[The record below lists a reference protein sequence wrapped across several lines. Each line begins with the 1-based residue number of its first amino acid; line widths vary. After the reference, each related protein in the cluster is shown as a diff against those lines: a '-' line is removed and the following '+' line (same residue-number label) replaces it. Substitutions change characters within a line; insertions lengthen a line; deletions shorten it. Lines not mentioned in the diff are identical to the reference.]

1 MTAGGSRRTWR
12 ERAHDEDGLI
22 GKILLAF
29 LVIVVVLAV
38 AAVDAGSIALSR
50 VRTADLAQ
58 NAATAAA
65 DRFQQTHSR
74 REAVRAALAAIAD
87 RDDNARMR
95 DLTVASD
102 GAVTVTVSDRA
113 WTLVAGR
120 LPFLDDLTTT
130 TATQTHTP
138 G

>member
-1 MTAGGSRRTWR
+1 MTRLRWR
-12 ERAHDEDGLI
+12 ERARREDGLV
-22 GKILLAF
+22 GKLVLAM
-29 LVIVVVLAV
+29 LVIVVVLAI
-38 AAVDAGSIALSR
+38 AAVDAGSIVLSR

-58 NAATAAA
+58 SAATAASH
-65 DRFQQTHSR
+65 RFAQTDSR

-87 RDDNARMR
+87 RDDDARMR
-95 DLTVASD
+95 SLTIEKD
-102 GAVTVTVSDRA
+102 GGVTVTISDRA

-120 LPFLDDLTTT
+120 LPFLDDLTTA